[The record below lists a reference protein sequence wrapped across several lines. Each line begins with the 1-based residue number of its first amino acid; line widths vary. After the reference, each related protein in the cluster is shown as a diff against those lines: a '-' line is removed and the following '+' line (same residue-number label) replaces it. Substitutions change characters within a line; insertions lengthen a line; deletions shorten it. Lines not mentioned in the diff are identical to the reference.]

1 MKQSTL
7 RYLLLYTLFVA
18 ANVCFTAYAQR
29 KSITFYGEKCWMEG
43 SAPTSTPIKEIKVI
57 YEGNTPVAIMRV
69 GHKYNLSWEDS
80 GDDFETYGADGSYFS
95 FRIADDKS
103 IVVELYDFPGF
114 PTYTSYTRT
123 PNTSYNGGGYS
134 GGYNGSNNGGSF
146 NGGNNN
152 GNNSRSSV
160 YTTCT
165 SCNGTGVCSGCGGTK
180 GKWMDTGYYAGNNAR
195 SWIDCGSC
203 RGSGRCPICYGR
215 GKL

>member
-1 MKQSTL
+1 MRQILL
-7 RYLLLYTLFVA
+7 RFFYFCILFVGTGIIIP
-18 ANVCFTAYAQR
+18 ANAQR
-29 KSITFYGEKCWMEG
+29 KVITFYGDKCSISGGM
-43 SAPTSTPIKEIKVI
+43 PTSTPIKEIKVI
-57 YEGNTPVAIMRV
+57 FDGDTPVSLIRV
-69 GHKYNLSWEDS
+69 GKQYGLSWEGS
-80 GDDFETYGADGSYFS
+80 GDDYETYSADENGYFS
-95 FRIADDKS
+95 FRIADDRS
-103 IVVELYDFPGF
+103 LIIEFFDFPGM
-114 PTYTSYTRT
+114 PTYTYYTRT
-123 PNTSYNGGGYS
+123 PTSSYYGNSNYS
-134 GGYNGSNNGGSF
+134 GGYNGGGF